1 MLRLMFGFLVHILIS
16 MDHGLGMEMCEETH
30 SETLRMFDATSTVLQ
45 KNTLTRPHCKCQQ
58 HRNNLL
64 QLGSRNVQHK
74 VYRCMN
80 GCCHLPI
87 ECWSLGSKENR
98 EPHPECNTC
107 HSPGSPPPWTNIDVS
122 FTPSIFTAL
131 ASDEKAP
138 VAWHDIMASDKSRF
152 ICVYIY
158 AHTMYLYI
166 YIQID
171 CLGPSSIIKSFVPL
185 SCIDIVWRDSWSLGG
200 DNATAGSHFFRLLA
214 SFGN

>member
-1 MLRLMFGFLVHILIS
+1 
-16 MDHGLGMEMCEETH
+16 MCEETH

-64 QLGSRNVQHK
+64 QLGSRNVQPK

-107 HSPGSPPPWTNIDVS
+107 HSPGSPPTWTNIDVS

-152 ICVYIY
+152 HGWYTVKIRVWKNEATLKHLFY
-158 AHTMYLYI
+158 
-166 YIQID
+166 
-171 CLGPSSIIKSFVPL
+171 SSRTTFSTTCAASL
-185 SCIDIVWRDSWSLGG
+185 S
-200 DNATAGSHFFRLLA
+200 TTKT
-214 SFGN
+214 

>member
-1 MLRLMFGFLVHILIS
+1 
-16 MDHGLGMEMCEETH
+16 MCEETH

-64 QLGSRNVQHK
+64 QLGSRNVQPK

-87 ECWSLGSKENR
+87 ECWSLASKENR

-158 AHTMYLYI
+158 THIQCIYI
-166 YIQID
+166 YI
-171 CLGPSSIIKSFVPL
+171 
-185 SCIDIVWRDSWSLGG
+185 
-200 DNATAGSHFFRLLA
+200 FRLIAWDLLRL
-214 SFGN
+214 SKVLFHCPVLILFGRFGP